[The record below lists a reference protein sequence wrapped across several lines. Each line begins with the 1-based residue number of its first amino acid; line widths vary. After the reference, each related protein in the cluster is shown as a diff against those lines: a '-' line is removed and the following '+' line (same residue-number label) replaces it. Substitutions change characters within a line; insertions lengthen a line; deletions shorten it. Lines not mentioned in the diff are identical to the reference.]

1 MDLNRLKEFTI
12 AARTLN
18 IKKAAEELDVSS
30 ATLSARLRSF
40 EKSLGV
46 TLFSRNGRTLTLTE
60 AGNRFLPS
68 ALEIISD
75 CGTLTESLQITSRH
89 QYQRLRLA
97 VAGGGLP
104 LYLGPFLDQL
114 NNRFPSLQLDLMD
127 DNQISIHEGLMS
139 GEVDMYFASVTED
152 FHIDG
157 IEKCPV
163 AVSNQYV
170 LLPRQHPLSG
180 RNSISIR
187 ELDGDCF
194 ILHPETKEPC
204 IRNFQI
210 RNLQA
215 AGIRYS
221 IYRGQTAS
229 AFSKLLVP
237 IGKGLVLSPTL
248 AMDLP
253 PNTVC
258 VSVSDL
264 PYPATPCYFYRK
276 DTDNPETLAFI
287 RDYHNFV
294 KEARIHEH

>member
-1 MDLNRLKEFTI
+1 MDLNRLKEFAVT
-12 AARTLN
+12 AKTMN
-18 IKKAAEELDVSS
+18 IKNAADELKISP

-40 EKSLGV
+40 EKALGV
-46 TLFSRNGRTLTLTE
+46 PLFQHTGRVFTLTD
-60 AGNRFLPS
+60 AGTRLLPS

-75 CGTLTESLQITSRH
+75 CSALTEGLQITSRH
-89 QYQRLRLA
+89 HYHRLRLA

-114 NNRFPSLQLDLMD
+114 NNRFPSLELDLMD
-127 DNQISIHEGLMS
+127 DNQISIREGLMS
-139 GEVDMYFASVTED
+139 GEVDVYFASVMEEYYLE
-152 FHIDG
+152 G

-163 AVSNQYV
+163 AISNQYV
-170 LLPRQHPLSG
+170 LLPRQHLLSG
-180 RNSISIR
+180 RNAISIR

-204 IRNFQI
+204 IREFQLK
-210 RNLQA
+210 NLNA
-215 AGIRYS
+215 SGIRYS
-221 IYRGQTAS
+221 IYGGQTAS
-229 AFSKLLVP
+229 SFSKLLVP

-276 DTDNPETLAFI
+276 DSENPDTLAFI
-287 RDYHNFV
+287 RDYNAFV
-294 KEARIHEH
+294 KEARLHEH

>member
-1 MDLNRLKEFTI
+1 MDLNRLKEFTV
-12 AARTLN
+12 AAKTLN
-18 IKKAAEELDVSS
+18 LKKAAEELNVSS

-46 TLFSRNGRTLTLTE
+46 TLFTRNGSSLFLTE
-60 AGNRFLPS
+60 AGTRLLPS

-75 CGTLTESLQITSRH
+75 YGTLSESLQITSRH
-89 QYQRLRLA
+89 HYGRLQLA

-114 NNRFPSLQLDLMD
+114 NNRFPSLKLDLMD
-127 DNQISIHEGLMS
+127 DNRISIQEGLIS
-139 GEVDMYFASVTED
+139 GEVDVYFASVMED
-152 FHIDG
+152 FALEG
-157 IEKCPV
+157 IKKCPV
-163 AVSNQYV
+163 AISNQYV
-170 LLPRQHPLSG
+170 LLPRQHLLSG

-204 IRNFQI
+204 IREFQL
-210 RNLQA
+210 RNLNA
-215 AGIRYS
+215 SGIRYS
-221 IYRGQTAS
+221 IYGGQTAS
-229 AFSKLLVP
+229 AFTKLLVP

-264 PYPATPCYFYRK
+264 PYPATPCYFYRE
-276 DTDNPETLAFI
+276 DTDNPDTLAFI
-287 RDYHNFV
+287 RDYNAFV
-294 KEARIHEH
+294 KEARLHEH

>member
-1 MDLNRLKEFTI
+1 MELDRLKEFAVI
-12 AARTLN
+12 AKQKSM
-18 IKKAAEELDVSS
+18 KKAAEELKVSP
-30 ATLSARLRSF
+30 ATLNARMHSF

-46 TLFSRNGRTLTLTE
+46 ALFRREGRELSLTE
-60 AGNRFLPS
+60 AGNRLLPN
-68 ALEIISD
+68 ATEILSD
-75 CGTLTESLQITSRH
+75 FGQLTGSLQVTSRH
-89 QYQRLRLA
+89 HYRKLRLA

-114 NNRFPSLQLDLMD
+114 NNRFPGLQLDLMD
-127 DNQISIHEGLMS
+127 DNQLSIGEGLRS
-139 GEVDMYFASVTED
+139 GTVDVYFASVMEK
-152 FHIDG
+152 FQLEG
-157 IEKCPV
+157 IEKRPV
-163 AVSNQYV
+163 AISNQYV

-194 ILHPETKEPC
+194 ILHPETRESC
-204 IRNFQI
+204 IRDFQMA
-210 RNLQA
+210 NLMA
-215 AGIRYS
+215 SGIRYS
-221 IYRGQTAS
+221 IYQGQTAS

-237 IGKGLVLSPTL
+237 IGKGLVLTPTL

-258 VSVSDL
+258 VSISDL

-276 DTDNPETLAFI
+276 DTENPETLAFV
-287 RDYHNFV
+287 RDYENFV